1 MNTALR
7 PRRPSTVVLEE
18 AESVEHVRGAGDELI
33 TEAPNVVVPNAH
45 GLVLL
50 LAGLLEGAHAVR
62 AVVLELER
70 LGSVQVYQTAT
81 VSLLGD
87 NRAKS

>member
-1 MNTALR
+1 MNTALW

-18 AESVEHVRGAGDELI
+18 PESVEHVRGAGDELI
-33 TEAPNVVVPNAH
+33 AEAPYVVVPNAH

-62 AVVLELER
+62 AVVLELE
-70 LGSVQVYQTAT
+70 
-81 VSLLGD
+81 
-87 NRAKS
+87 